1 MGNFITKIDNPP
13 QKGHYHTITDTD
25 YTITEKFPKQM
36 FGQGSK
42 VKVLGSKYL
51 LCSNPNAPKVLVSI
65 VQFSSGMIDVYPS
78 SNIR

>member
-1 MGNFITKIDNPP
+1 MGNFITRIENPP
-13 QKGHYHTITDTD
+13 QKGHYSTIVDTQ
-25 YTITEKFPKQM
+25 YTIDEKFPKQT

-65 VQFSSGMIDVYPS
+65 VQFSNGMVDVYPS
-78 SNIR
+78 SNIK